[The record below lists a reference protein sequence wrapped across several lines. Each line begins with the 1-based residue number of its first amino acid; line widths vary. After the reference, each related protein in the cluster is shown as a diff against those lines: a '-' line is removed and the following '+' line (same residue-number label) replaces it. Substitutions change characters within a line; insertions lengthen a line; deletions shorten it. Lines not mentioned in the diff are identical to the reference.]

1 MDHRLV
7 NIEAFSSGN
16 RVGVVGDLLL
26 SCSGPRIAGFVLD
39 RGLFRKVRVRSELM
53 KLDKAYRCDPSFEE
67 DNWKPGKAE
76 VVGYRS
82 TWEGE
87 AICTDHWRIGK
98 LRGFDVDIRT
108 WDIVELYIDVVHS
121 LLLGDVNYD
130 KIEEVD
136 GGTSETE
143 IITTVGG
150 TRSGA
155 SRKTIFLTASG
166 DRGAATWGRIQAGER
181 ISRVTL
187 PTEGTMFRPGGTI
200 RLPMKGRDLES
211 ITLELINSGMMERG
225 SGRREI
231 VRNVFGEYL
240 RRSGEPDDESGDS
253 QRW

>member
-1 MDHRLV
+1 MDQALV
-7 NIEAFSSGN
+7 DIEAFSAGS

-26 SCSGPRIAGFVLD
+26 SCTGPRIAGFVLD
-39 RGLFRKVRVRSELM
+39 RGLFRKVRVKSELVRM
-53 KLDKAYRCDPSFEE
+53 DTAYQLDSSFEY
-67 DNWKPGKAE
+67 NKWKPGEDE

-87 AICTDHWRIGK
+87 AICTDHWRIGNLK
-98 LRGFDVDIRT
+98 GFDVNTKT

-136 GGTSETE
+136 GGNSGTET
-143 IITTVGG
+143 ITTIGG

-181 ISRVTL
+181 ISRVTV
-187 PTEGTMFRPGGTI
+187 PARGARFRPGGTV
-200 RLPMKGRDLES
+200 RLPMKGSDLETN
-211 ITLELINSGMMERG
+211 TLELINSGEMERG

-231 VRNVFGEYL
+231 VRNAFREYF
-240 RRSGEPDDESGDS
+240 RRRGEPGNGPGETG
-253 QRW
+253 RW